1 MRIAVVGATG
11 NLGRR
16 VVRQALEAGHEVRAF
31 VRSAARTEG
40 LPGDAEVIERDLFAI
55 EAADLTGCDA
65 LVSAFGSGFSAD
77 PAANEKA
84 CARYLEL
91 GRAAGVR
98 VVAVVGSGCLFADE
112 TRTQRVYE
120 LPGHPSK
127 LVEISAAATRGL
139 GLLDAAVDV
148 DWCLVTPG
156 LTFDSE
162 GPLNPAAAVTFDAS
176 RVVTRNAAGSSYS
189 TYEDVA
195 AAMLTLA
202 ETGEYA
208 HELVQITSPQ

>member
-1 MRIAVVGATG
+1 MKIAVVGATG

-31 VRSAARTEG
+31 VRSTARAES
-40 LPGDAEVIERDLFAI
+40 LPGDIEVIERDLFAI
-55 EAADLTGCDA
+55 EAADLTECDA

-77 PAANEKA
+77 PAVNEKA

-91 GRAAGVR
+91 GRATGVR

-120 LPGHPSK
+120 LPGHPGK

-148 DWCLVTPG
+148 DWRLVTPG

-162 GPLNPAAAVTFDAS
+162 GPLNPAAAVTFDTS

-195 AAMLTLA
+195 AAMLALA
-202 ETGEYA
+202 ETGEHA
-208 HELVQITSPQ
+208 HELVQVTSPQ